1 MTRLLTSPLALAA
14 ALGALTVTGCSSA
27 APTAVPASY
36 LQGTPLDRNPITV
49 AKRTEFLEIDIHPE
63 ASQLSLSDKARIQNF
78 VASYRSVGHGPL
90 IMSLPESS
98 SNPQLAVS
106 AVAEAREIAWENG
119 VEYEEIS
126 GSSHGAE
133 STVSEPMILAYKAY
147 DVIAPDCPS
156 LASLNMADIS
166 SNNELPTLGCSIR
179 TNLAAMIS
187 DPGDLLGQR
196 ALDEGDPV
204 RRSTILGKFREG
216 ESTGAERSDAES
228 GSVSTAVGN

>member
-1 MTRLLTSPLALAA
+1 MTRLLTSPRALAA

-98 SNPQLAVS
+98 SNRSKVS
-106 AVAEAREIAWENG
+106 
-119 VEYEEIS
+119 
-126 GSSHGAE
+126 
-133 STVSEPMILAYKAY
+133 
-147 DVIAPDCPS
+147 
-156 LASLNMADIS
+156 
-166 SNNELPTLGCSIR
+166 
-179 TNLAAMIS
+179 
-187 DPGDLLGQR
+187 GQ
-196 ALDEGDPV
+196 AN
-204 RRSTILGKFREG
+204 F
-216 ESTGAERSDAES
+216 
-228 GSVSTAVGN
+228 

>member
-1 MTRLLTSPLALAA
+1 
-14 ALGALTVTGCSSA
+14 
-27 APTAVPASY
+27 
-36 LQGTPLDRNPITV
+36 
-49 AKRTEFLEIDIHPE
+49 
-63 ASQLSLSDKARIQNF
+63 
-78 VASYRSVGHGPL
+78 
-90 IMSLPESS
+90 MSLPESS

-133 STVSEPMILAYKAY
+133 STVSEPMILAYQAY
-147 DVIAPDCPS
+147 DAIAPDCPS